1 MRNPAPSALIP
12 SAVAADVAAGVRAE
26 GAFCLGVRLD
36 LGVLLGLGVLLE
48 LGVRIGLGVVL

>member
-36 LGVLLGLGVLLE
+36 LGVLLE